1 MENESSL
8 AGLVWLGT
16 AIIFISV
23 LSVILIVII
32 HRNRILNIKEQES
45 TAKLNAALDAEKQE
59 RFRIASNLH
68 DGVSGDL
75 NAVRNYIAIMS
86 GKFTNPDAIELLAEM
101 EVAIKNAAE
110 NIQNISYNLMPP
122 MLESHGLIPT
132 LQSYLARIRKSHN
145 ITITE
150 AFTTDPVNIPTPDAY
165 EIYRILQELIS
176 NAIEHGKAKHLEMAV
191 TRFKKDMLFMITDD
205 GSKFNIQEKLQNSTG
220 MGLKNISARLLK
232 LKSKLEHTFLDHK
245 NISKIY
251 YHVKDS
257 HS

>member
-1 MENESSL
+1 MENESKLS
-8 AGLVWLGT
+8 GLVWLGT

-32 HRNRILNIKEQES
+32 HQNRILKIREQES
-45 TAKLNAALDAEKQE
+45 KARLNTALESEKQE

-68 DGVSGDL
+68 DGISGDL
-75 NAVRNYIAIMS
+75 NAVRNYIAILS
-86 GKFTNPDAIELLAEM
+86 GTLKDANAIHLLGEM
-101 EVAIKNAAE
+101 EEAVKNAAE

-122 MLESHGLIPT
+122 MLESHGLITT

-145 ITITE
+145 INICE
-150 AFTTDPVNIPTPDAY
+150 VYDAGLVNIPTPDAY
-165 EIYRILQELIS
+165 EMYRIIQEVIS
-176 NAIEHGKAKHLEMAV
+176 NTIKHGKANFLEVAV
-191 TRFKKDMLFMITDD
+191 TGYEKDLLFTITDN
-205 GSKFNIQEKLQNSTG
+205 GHEFNISEKLHSCTG

-232 LKSKLEHTFLDHK
+232 LNTKLEHTFINHY
-245 NISKIY
+245 NSTKIY